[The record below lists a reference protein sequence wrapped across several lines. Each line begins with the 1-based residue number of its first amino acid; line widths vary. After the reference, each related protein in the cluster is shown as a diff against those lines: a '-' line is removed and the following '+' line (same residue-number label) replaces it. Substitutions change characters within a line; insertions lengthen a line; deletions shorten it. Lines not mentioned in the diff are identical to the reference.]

1 MAARGAELAHR
12 AARPWTVF
20 AAVHGLWGFA
30 RRKPLGAAGGAILLL
45 MTALAVGAPAFS
57 PYDPLAL
64 HYDARFA
71 TPGAQFLMGTDK
83 LGRDI
88 LSRVIWGARV
98 SLGVG
103 IGSIA
108 LGTLAGV
115 VLGVVSAYWGGV
127 LDLAVQRVMDV
138 LMAFPTLLLALVIVA
153 VLGGSM
159 TNLVLAIGIV
169 MTPQMARVVRS
180 SVLSIKE
187 SQYIEAAR
195 ALGARDLRIVATH
208 VLPNVLAPV
217 IIVATAGLARAIITE
232 ASLSFLGLGAP
243 PPTPSW
249 GADLSG
255 MGRTYFEQGPWA
267 AIFPGLAISFAV
279 LGINLLGDGLRDA
292 WDPRLAGTRR

>member
-12 AARPWTVF
+12 ASRPWTG
-20 AAVHGLWGFA
+20 AKAVHGLWDFA
-30 RRKPLGAAGGAILLL
+30 RRKPLSAAGGAILLF
-45 MTALAVGAPAFS
+45 MTILAIGAPIFS
-57 PYDPLAL
+57 PYDPLTL
-64 HYDARFA
+64 HYDFRFA
-71 TPGAQFLMGTDK
+71 PPGPQFLMGTDK
-83 LGRDI
+83 LGHDI

-98 SLGVG
+98 SMG
-103 IGSIA
+103 IGIA
-108 LGTLAGV
+108 SVVLGTLVGL

-127 LDLAVQRVMDV
+127 LDLSIQRVMDV

-169 MTPQMARVVRS
+169 MTPQMSRVVRS

-195 ALGARDLRIVATH
+195 AVGAMDLRIVASH

-249 GADLSG
+249 GGDLSG
-255 MGRTYFEQGPWA
+255 LGRTYFEQGPWA

-279 LGINLLGDGLRDA
+279 LGINIFGDGLRDA